1 MWKPQDENK
10 FWLDRSTGM
19 TRNELGTRHGGTLRQ
34 VKLFLEKS
42 NKPSTSE
49 VATKS
54 NLVNNEQIV
63 ETKDTLSI
71 AINKTSIHTLDELL
85 EYAQVDTSIWEV
97 ERFVVNKWEGFIK
110 IDSDSRA
117 GFDTKVQPLF
127 QVKATL
133 KKKKEVVNLKKIYNE
148 LKDDLKNYSPTAFGT
163 TTRVKSNDGKLLQIC
178 IADHHLG
185 KLCWGEEVGNDYD
198 LKIAKKTYC
207 DAVNDLLQKA
217 AGFNVE
223 KILFVV
229 GNDFLNSDN
238 LLNTTTKGTHQDTD
252 SRHFK
257 LYREARIMLCDV
269 INRLR
274 EVAAVD
280 VVIVP
285 GNHDV
290 ETMFYLGDALDLCYA
305 NDPEVSIYNSPKKR
319 KYYDYGEVLLMF
331 THGNEEK
338 ITQLPLIMAQEEP
351 QLWAKATFR
360 EVHIGHFHSKKVYSR
375 IDVDENVGVRTR
387 ILPSLTTADFWHYSK
402 GYVGNIRSSEA
413 FVWDKKHGMEAQLIH
428 NIR

>member
-207 DAVNDLLQKA
+207 DAVNDLLQ
-217 AGFNVE
+217 
-223 KILFVV
+223 
-229 GNDFLNSDN
+229 
-238 LLNTTTKGTHQDTD
+238 
-252 SRHFK
+252 
-257 LYREARIMLCDV
+257 
-269 INRLR
+269 
-274 EVAAVD
+274 
-280 VVIVP
+280 
-285 GNHDV
+285 
-290 ETMFYLGDALDLCYA
+290 
-305 NDPEVSIYNSPKKR
+305 
-319 KYYDYGEVLLMF
+319 
-331 THGNEEK
+331 
-338 ITQLPLIMAQEEP
+338 
-351 QLWAKATFR
+351 
-360 EVHIGHFHSKKVYSR
+360 
-375 IDVDENVGVRTR
+375 
-387 ILPSLTTADFWHYSK
+387 
-402 GYVGNIRSSEA
+402 
-413 FVWDKKHGMEAQLIH
+413 
-428 NIR
+428 